1 MQGLLT
7 VIKPGPLST
16 LQDAG
21 RVGVRHLGIS
31 QGGPADLQA
40 WGWANWLLGNNWGSP
55 TLEITLGGLTLV
67 AEQRCHLALC
77 GADMQPQ
84 VNGQPLTNNQAFTL
98 AAGDELQLGM
108 AKCGVRAYLAVAGGF
123 IAKPVLGSVACVM
136 RDQLGG
142 HLGDGSK
149 LAVGDTLAFAS
160 SAFSS
165 SHVADFIPRR
175 QLPVGALPHYEQAAT
190 LMMIPGAQFRF
201 FDDLSLIQAFNQPWR
216 VDPRSDR
223 MGIRLQGPM
232 LHCNIGSLISEGL
245 TLGAVQVPPSGQPI
259 ILLNDRQTIGGYPR
273 LGTLT
278 PLACAR
284 LAQCQ
289 PGQKVRLGTCTA
301 SQAQAQYR
309 EFRATLKGS
318 HAL

>member
-1 MQGLLT
+1 MQGFLT
-7 VIKPGPLST
+7 IIKPGPLST

-21 RVGVRHLGIS
+21 RFGVRHLGVS

-40 WGWANWLLGNNWGSP
+40 WGWANWLLGNHWGSP
-55 TLEITLGGLTLV
+55 ALEITLGGLTLI
-67 AEQRCHLALC
+67 AEQACHLVLC
-77 GADMQPQ
+77 GADLQAR
-84 VNGQPLTNNQAFTL
+84 VNGQPIANNQAFRL

-108 AKCGVRAYLAVAGGF
+108 AKYGMRSYLAVAGGF
-123 IAKPVLGSVACVM
+123 IAKPVLGSVACVL

-142 HLGDGSK
+142 HQGDGSK
-149 LAVGDTLAFAS
+149 LAAGDRLAFS
-160 SAFSS
+160 I
-165 SHVADFIPRR
+165 ADTAKAHSLRT
-175 QLPVGALPHYEQAAT
+175 LPTDALPDYKQEPNLA
-190 LMMIPGAQFRF
+190 MITGAQLRF
-201 FDDLSLIQAFNQPWR
+201 FDDHSLIQAFNQPWR
-216 VDPRSDR
+216 LDPRSDR

-232 LHCNIGSLISEGL
+232 LHCSIKNLVSEGL
-245 TLGAVQVPPSGQPI
+245 TLGAIQVPPNGQPI

-289 PGQKVRLGTCTA
+289 PGQTVRLGTCTA

-309 EFRATLKGS
+309 AFRD
-318 HAL
+318 ALERQW